1 MSQMQQ
7 LIDAAWT
14 MVVNN
19 YLDVIAALVIFV
31 VGRIAAGWARKL
43 TRKGLERGNV
53 DATLVPFLAKLVYYA
68 VLAVVVIAV
77 LNRIGVAT
85 TSVVAIFG
93 AAGLAVGLAMQST
106 LSNFAS
112 GVMLLLFRPFQ
123 LGDFVDAGGTKGSV
137 EEIGI
142 FSTTLKSPD
151 NIKITVPN
159 SQVYGATI
167 SNYNGYETRRL
178 DMVMGISY
186 DDNIQTAID
195 TIHAIVTA
203 DDRVLADPGRRSRCR
218 TSAIHRSTSWC
229 ALVQRCGLLGPPF
242 RPQPQA
248 QRGPRGRRLLDSLPA
263 ARYPHVPACELKRNP
278 NNNQPGPQGPGFFL
292 PADDMTTG

>member
-203 DDRVLADPGRRSRCR
+203 DDRVLADPAPQIAVSNLGDSSVDIVVRPWCNTADYWPLRFDLNRKLKEGLEAAGCSIPYPQRD
-218 TSAIHRSTSWC
+218 IHMY
-229 ALVQRCGLLGPPF
+229 
-242 RPQPQA
+242 QPA
-248 QRGPRGRRLLDSLPA
+248 
-263 ARYPHVPACELKRNP
+263 N
-278 NNNQPGPQGPGFFL
+278 
-292 PADDMTTG
+292 